1 MTRKPAKSAPTWVDP
16 DDAPAW
22 TEDQLARAQLAEGG
36 KVLRE
41 AQGTLSKP
49 RGRPKLD
56 RPKESITVR
65 LDPDVVDALRATGAG
80 WQGRMNTVLR
90 KALGL

>member
-1 MTRKPAKSAPTWVDP
+1 MTKKLAKSAPTWVDP
-16 DDAPAW
+16 DDAPEW
-22 TEDQLARAQLAEGG
+22 TEDQLARAELAIGG

-56 RPKESITVR
+56 RPKESVTVR
-65 LDPDVVDALRATGAG
+65 LDPDVVDALRATGTG
-80 WQGRMNTVLR
+80 WQGRMNETLR